1 MGLPS
6 GDVTFV
12 FSDIEGSTR
21 LLKRLGSHYDAL
33 YERHAELLRHAW
45 RAHDGHEVSTEGD
58 SFFVAF
64 TNPADAITACAE
76 GQRLLAAEPWPDDGV
91 VRVRMGI
98 HSGLASPRNGDY
110 LALAVNRAKRVSD
123 AAHGGQVLVSEESA
137 VPVEDAP
144 DISLVPA
151 GKFRLRDFDNPVQLF
166 QVRTPYIDPSITAVR
181 ALPAEGHNL
190 VRPATSFIGREDDI
204 PAVAF
209 LVAPGRVVTLTGPG
223 GVGKTRI
230 ATEVGIALAPDWR
243 DGVWLVDIAQVED
256 RVLVGDAIAEAVGAE
271 SWADAIDRLRSRS
284 ALVVLD
290 SAETQLDTCAEL
302 AAELVTSCA
311 AVGVL
316 ATSRRPL
323 GVGGE
328 RVVRIA
334 PLSADAASQL
344 FAERARSVR
353 NDFVYDDSAH
363 VAVSEICSRLDGL
376 PLAIEIAAARVGV
389 LDATEILAGLD
400 EGLRQLRSRD
410 RSLPERHRTMQALL
424 DWSYRLLEEDER
436 AALRRL
442 SVFGGG
448 FSLAGAQAAAAADDL
463 DADDVPEL
471 VWSLVDQSLLIADL
485 AANGTRYRF
494 LETVQRYGR
503 DLLAEEGATVR
514 CRSEARRVASRAA
527 WAVASARPYVAGRH
541 GPRADEHAR
550 VDSAHRGG

>member
-21 LLKRLGSHYDAL
+21 LLKRLGSRYDTL

-45 RAHDGHEVSTEGD
+45 RGHEGHEVSTEGD

-144 DISLVPA
+144 RSASCRPEGSA
-151 GKFRLRDFDNPVQLF
+151 FATSTTPSSSSRLRSPH
-166 QVRTPYIDPSITAVR
+166 IDPSITAVR
-181 ALPAEGHNL
+181 AMPAEGHNL

-209 LVAPGRVVTLTGPG
+209 GSRPDVLSRSRAPAGWARRASPWRSASPSHRIGVTACGSSTS
-223 GVGKTRI
+223 R
-230 ATEVGIALAPDWR
+230 E
-243 DGVWLVDIAQVED
+243 VED
-256 RVLVGDAIAEAVGAE
+256 RVLVGDAIAVGVHGAARRE
-271 SWADAIDRLRSRS
+271 RWADVDRSPSLALRARG
-284 ALVVLD
+284 ARQRGD
-290 SAETQLDTCAEL
+290 A
-302 AAELVTSCA
+302 TSTHAPSLQPSSSHRVA

-328 RVVRIA
+328 SRGARVALRCRPIA
-334 PLSADAASQL
+334 HRSSSLNARRRCASTSSS
-344 FAERARSVR
+344 RR
-353 NDFVYDDSAH
+353 SAH
-363 VAVSEICSRLDGL
+363 VAVVDICERLDGL

-389 LDATEILAGLD
+389 LDVHEILAGLD
-400 EGLRQLRSRD
+400 DRLATAAQPRPKPARATSLDDCAARLELPASRRGRAGGASSTVGLR
-410 RSLPERHRTMQALL
+410 
-424 DWSYRLLEEDER
+424 WRLLAR
-436 AALRRL
+436 GR
-442 SVFGGG
+442 S
-448 FSLAGAQAAAAADDL
+448 QAVADDDL

-471 VWSLVDQSLLIADL
+471 VWSLVDQSLLVADL

-494 LETVQRYGR
+494 LETRAALR
-503 DLLAEEGATVR
+503 ARPARTR
-514 CRSEARRVASRAA
+514 KARRSKLRRGRRVVPRPA
-527 WAVASARPYVAGRH
+527 WALARARPQLDR
-541 GPRADEHAR
+541 
-550 VDSAHRGG
+550 